1 VREAIADAQRLV
13 DTQPRSPSSFTQLGR
28 ALCHADRYP
37 DAAAA
42 LLGALELQPDDSEAR
57 LRFDQVLEVI
67 RRHRT
72 YLHAPLKRDRPA
84 AQLHAPLKRDRPAA
98 QSTMTARSSLVD
110 MQTVRTSRFPRTPPM
125 EMTRCQAP
133 PMPSVET
140 IDPKHSTVLIR

>member
-1 VREAIADAQRLV
+1 MREAIADAQRLV

-57 LRFDQVLEVI
+57 LRFDQVLEAI

-72 YLHAPLKRDRPA
+72 Y
-84 AQLHAPLKRDRPAA
+84 LHAPLKRDRPAA